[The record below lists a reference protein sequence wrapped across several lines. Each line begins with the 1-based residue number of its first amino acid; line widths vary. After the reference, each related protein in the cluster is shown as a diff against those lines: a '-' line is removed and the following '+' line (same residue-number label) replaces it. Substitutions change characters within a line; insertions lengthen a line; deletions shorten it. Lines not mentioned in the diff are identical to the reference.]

1 MLNQVSAFLPH
12 TQHTPSLNSAQR
24 YRALRTKI
32 ARHKNSFSP
41 PGHIPEQHIT
51 HPSTVHLYIITDD
64 SLSISIRPSVNVY
77 LCLIELF
84 CSVLNLS
91 PVVLLKTINRYRISF
106 LLEMYYFVYPV
117 SRLIDCRVNR
127 DISGHYIFIYLLP
140 MYSNTKQYSIFIK

>member
-1 MLNQVSAFLPH
+1 MLNQVSAFLPLP
-12 TQHTPSLNSAQR
+12 HTPSLNCCTLAGATEHQ
-24 YRALRTKI
+24 
-32 ARHKNSFSP
+32 NSQTQEQFFP

-51 HPSTVHLYIITDD
+51 HPGTVHLYIITDD

-106 LLEMYYFVYPV
+106 LLEMYHFVYPV

-127 DISGHYIFIYLLP
+127 DISAHYIFIYLLP